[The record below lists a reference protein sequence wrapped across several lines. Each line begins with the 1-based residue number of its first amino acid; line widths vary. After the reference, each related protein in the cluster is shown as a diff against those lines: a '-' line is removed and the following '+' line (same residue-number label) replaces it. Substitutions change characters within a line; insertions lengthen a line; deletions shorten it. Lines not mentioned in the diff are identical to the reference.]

1 MIINYYN
8 IITHTYQ
15 VTLDS
20 SLPCISLNDIYQDNE
35 QGHPSNAIAFKLLSG
50 PIVTFIASKTSGIY
64 LSVYLSTYLSIYLS
78 LYLSTY
84 LSIYL
89 PIYLSISL
97 PIYLSIYLPI
107 YLSPD
112 RYRIQ
117 SNSFSALGLFI
128 CDFVQR
134 LSQYYKNKVF
144 VSIGVGM
151 NVKMVGLNGFI

>member
-1 MIINYYN
+1 MSSWRWSIQGWYLMIINYYN

-64 LSVYLSTYLSIYLS
+64 LSVYLSIYLPTYLSIYLSTYLPIYLSTYLSIYLS

-84 LSIYL
+84 QS
-89 PIYLSISL
+89 
-97 PIYLSIYLPI
+97 IYLSIYLQI
-107 YLSPD
+107 VIVYNRIVFQLLDYLYVILCKDYLSTTKI
-112 RYRIQ
+112 RY
-117 SNSFSALGLFI
+117 
-128 CDFVQR
+128 V
-134 LSQYYKNKVF
+134 
-144 VSIGVGM
+144 
-151 NVKMVGLNGFI
+151 

>member
-64 LSVYLSTYLSIYLS
+64 LSVYLSIYLPTYLSIYLS
-78 LYLSTY
+78 T
-84 LSIYL
+84 YL
-89 PIYLSISL
+89 PINLSTCLSISRS
-97 PIYLSIYLPI
+97 LSYTIE
-107 YLSPD
+107 
-112 RYRIQ
+112 
-117 SNSFSALGLFI
+117 
-128 CDFVQR
+128 
-134 LSQYYKNKVF
+134 
-144 VSIGVGM
+144 
-151 NVKMVGLNGFI
+151 